1 MHLAMNHDRISA
13 FQTGRYFL
21 KPVPISPERLATYI
35 DHTLLKPEAA
45 ERDISR
51 LCQEAITYGFHAVCV
66 NSCNIHQ
73 AASCLRDSTVKVCSV
88 VGFPLGAV
96 ITEIKVMEAR
106 RAIHYG
112 ADEIDVVINLG
123 ALKSGNDQVVSDDLR
138 TVVDACRE
146 GGALCK
152 AILETSLLTEKEKAR
167 ACELCIVAAADFVKT
182 STGFGPGG
190 ATVQDVALLYGFVS
204 PHGLQVKA
212 SGGIRTYVDA
222 TKMIQAG
229 AARLGTSCGIRIVDE
244 AGKVAKGRG
253 GTPDGHDEGS

>member
-1 MHLAMNHDRISA
+1 M
-13 FQTGRYFL
+13 
-21 KPVPISPERLATYI
+21 KPSSIRPRHIAAYI
-35 DHTLLKPEAA
+35 DHTLLKPEAS
-45 ERDISR
+45 ERDINR
-51 LCQEAITYGFHAVCV
+51 LCQEAITNGFHAVCV
-66 NSCNIHQ
+66 NSSNIHQ
-73 AASCLRDSTVKVCSV
+73 AASFLRDSTVKVCSV

-96 ITEIKVMEAR
+96 VTEIKVIEAR
-106 RAIHYG
+106 RAIQDG
-112 ADEIDVVINLG
+112 ADEIDTVINLG

-152 AILETSLLTEKEKAR
+152 AILETALLTEKEKAQ

-190 ATVQDVALLYGFVS
+190 ATVQDVTLLHGFVS

-222 TKMIQAG
+222 TKLIEAG
-229 AARLGTSCGIRIVDE
+229 AARLGTSNGIRIVDE

-253 GTPDGHDEGS
+253 RTSDVHDEGS